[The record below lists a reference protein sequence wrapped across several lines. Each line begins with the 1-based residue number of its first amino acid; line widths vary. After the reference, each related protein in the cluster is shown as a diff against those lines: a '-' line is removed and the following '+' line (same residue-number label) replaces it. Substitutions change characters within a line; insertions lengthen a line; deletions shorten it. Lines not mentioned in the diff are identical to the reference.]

1 MMGMKHG
8 KDISLV
14 MEEFEN
20 NYFKM
25 TEDGAKR
32 ADEHVQ
38 KRLQALDVG
47 ENIRKILK
55 KKNLTQK
62 DLAEATGIAR
72 QQIQRY
78 CTGKNLPN
86 PKRLKEIA
94 DALEVSIMD
103 LYEAEGVE
111 MTDDE
116 VIEMAKERPAII
128 ELLRAC
134 VGLNNAQLHSIAEMV
149 TAFRDAD

>member
-1 MMGMKHG
+1 MIVWKGYQF
-8 KDISLV
+8 V

-47 ENIRKILK
+47 DNIRKILK

-78 CTGKNLPN
+78 CTSKNLPN

-116 VIEMAKERPAII
+116 VIEMAERKACYYRII
-128 ELLRAC
+128 AGMC
-134 VGLNNAQLHSIAEMV
+134 GIK
-149 TAFRDAD
+149 

>member
-1 MMGMKHG
+1 MKGLGVEHF
-8 KDISLV
+8 I
-14 MEEFEN
+14 
-20 NYFKM
+20 M
-25 TEDGAKR
+25 TDDGAKR
-32 ADEHVQ
+32 VDERSQ
-38 KRLQALDVG
+38 RILKALDVG
-47 ENIRKILK
+47 DNIRNILK

-103 LYEAEGVE
+103 LYEVKGTE
-111 MTDDE
+111 MTEDE
-116 VIEMAKERPAII
+116 VLELAKERPAII
-128 ELLRAC
+128 ELLKVC
-134 VGLNNAQLHSIAEMV
+134 VGLNNSQINSITEMLI
-149 TAFRDAD
+149 ALQDDD

>member
-1 MMGMKHG
+1 MGMKHG

-47 ENIRKILK
+47 DNIRKILK

-94 DALEVSIMD
+94 DALEVSIR
-103 LYEAEGVE
+103 VE

-149 TAFRDAD
+149 TAFQDAD